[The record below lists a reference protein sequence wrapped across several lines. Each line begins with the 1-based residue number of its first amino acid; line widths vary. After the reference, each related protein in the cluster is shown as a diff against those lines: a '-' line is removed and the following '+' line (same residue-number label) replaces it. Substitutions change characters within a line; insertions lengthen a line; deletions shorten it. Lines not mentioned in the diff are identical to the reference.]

1 MGNESIKLS
10 KLTINSG
17 SASVLSIDHSYVKLV
32 DSSFSGLKNPSYVIR
47 VSNNSELYSSGFT
60 A

>member
-17 SASVLSIDHSYVKLV
+17 NASVLSVDHSYLKLV

-47 VSNNSELYSSGFT
+47 VSNNS
-60 A
+60 